1 MSLLKKASIITTP
14 TAYAEDYLYSIKP
27 AIPYGEELVVNG
39 NFHNNVDSWSNGNS
53 GVNTWVN
60 GHLVCTGDGGS
71 YAAARQV
78 IPAVENRKYIVTAQI
93 ARVSGSFQVGIEVND
108 FNGSGWNVIGSK
120 TTSSEFVTVSE
131 VITTNTGTTQLD
143 LRATIFNTTVDNTNS
158 LKLDNVSVKLLTD
171 ADFDFD
177 RNSTGT
183 RVNED
188 YLIEDVPY
196 NLLTYSEEIKST
208 NSWIIQSGVTV
219 TNNDV
224 LAPNGTFTADKLVG
238 NGTVGV
244 FKQVTNLDGVVTRS
258 VYLKSVTGN
267 VSVIIKDP
275 ILTQTQK
282 TLNLNETWQ
291 RYTLT
296 EDNLS
301 ANNIQGIWIDDIPA
315 SGIYMW
321 GAQVVKGD
329 QPKDYLKTT
338 DRLDIPR
345 IDYTNGEPS
354 ILLEP
359 SRTNQSLHSNDISQL
374 STIKNGSATITT
386 TGNYAKSP
394 DGTNTATRIVATTT
408 SSEYAVVTSTA
419 ATSTSGN
426 YVGSVWLKSNNG
438 QTQNVAAYTRNATVS
453 YVTIYPYW
461 QRYEVSGS
469 AATNFFNIGS
479 RVSVG
484 SDASVDFLAWGMQI
498 EHGSYATSLIHTS
511 GSAVTRSADRADNAG
526 NSDLINSTEGVFYL
540 QFAALTGA
548 GSFNDLSLSDG
559 TQNNKVQ
566 LFYRAT
572 DKINARVTVGGVNVF
587 DHIYQ
592 STDTT
597 QFEKVAIKW
606 KLNDF
611 SMYVDGREVDSDSS
625 GATFSA
631 NTLNV
636 VKINDN
642 NISDYEGKIKCLAVF
657 KEALTDLE
665 LEKLTGYNNHELYMN
680 YYNRLSYLGLV
691 EEYNVESDINNYI
704 L

>member
-1 MSLLKKASIITTP
+1 M
-14 TAYAEDYLYSIKP
+14 TATDTGNNTNLEFGI
-27 AIPYGEELVVNG
+27 YGTL
-39 NFHNNVDSWSNGNS
+39 SSNGTS
-53 GVNTWVN
+53 VSAGA
-60 GHLVCTGDGGS
+60 GS
-71 YAAARQV
+71 
-78 IPAVENRKYIVTAQI
+78 
-93 ARVSGSFQVGIEVND
+93 
-108 FNGSGWNVIGSK
+108 
-120 TTSSEFVTVSE
+120 
-131 VITTNTGTTQLD
+131 
-143 LRATIFNTTVDNTNS
+143 LRTI
-158 LKLDNVSVKLLTD
+158 
-171 ADFDFD
+171 
-177 RNSTGT
+177 
-183 RVNED
+183 
-188 YLIEDVPY
+188 
-196 NLLTYSEEIKST
+196 
-208 NSWIIQSGVTV
+208 
-219 TNNDV
+219 
-224 LAPNGTFTADKLVG
+224 
-238 NGTVGV
+238 
-244 FKQVTNLDGVVTRS
+244 
-258 VYLKSVTGN
+258 
-267 VSVIIKDP
+267 
-275 ILTQTQK
+275 
-282 TLNLNETWQ
+282 
-291 RYTLT
+291 
-296 EDNLS
+296 
-301 ANNIQGIWIDDIPA
+301 
-315 SGIYMW
+315 W
-321 GAQVVKGD
+321 GAQLVKGD

-511 GSAVTRSADRADNAG
+511 GSAVTRSADVANNAG
-526 NSDLINSTEGVFYL
+526 NSDLINSTEGVLY
-540 QFAALTGA
+540 AEIKALA
-548 GSFNDLSLSDG
+548 DDG
-559 TQNNKVQ
+559 TFRLITISAGANNNIVK
-566 LFYRAT
+566 FGYRSTSQA
-572 DKINARVTVGGVNVF
+572 IYYEVRSGNVSQAF
-587 DHIYQ
+587 QIY
-592 STDTT
+592 TT
-597 QFEKVAIKW
+597 QDVLEYHKVAIKY
-606 KLNDF
+606 KENDF
-611 SMYVDGREVDSDSS
+611 ALYINGSEVMTDNS
-625 GATFSA
+625 GIVPVGMNSLQFEDFVG
-631 NTLNV
+631 NC
-636 VKINDN
+636 KMI
-642 NISDYEGKIKCLAVF
+642 AVF

-680 YYNRLSYLGLV
+680 YYNRLSYLGLA